1 MLFLSKLL
9 ILLVII
15 IIIIIIIIWFTWS
28 LNLGHWMASWWVFAL
43 HPAVPTCL
51 LLHHQGGGDLVSWAP
66 VFSGTFWWEK
76 YVKVW
81 MELCIKTMSPRL
93 ETQWNTY
100 IYNIIYIYYF
110 YEKMWKVP
118 AIPATFPRWFHM
130 IHRFKSLR
138 SDPIWFL
145 RSESPWVWEHVFR
158 WTTHGCLWPLA
169 RFLTTASAY
178 IAYHAYHFQHMKV
191 TIYHKMVY

>member
-1 MLFLSKLL
+1 MGE
-9 ILLVII
+9 
-15 IIIIIIIIWFTWS
+15 
-28 LNLGHWMASWWVFAL
+28 NAL

-66 VFSGTFWWEK
+66 VFSRTFWWEK

-100 IYNIIYIYYF
+100 IYIYIYIVF
-110 YEKMWKVP
+110 LWKDVESP
-118 AIPATFPRWFHM
+118 SNPSNLSSMIPYDSPLQVLE
-130 IHRFKSLR
+130 IGSDLILEIGESLSLR
-138 SDPIWFL
+138 TCFSLND
-145 RSESPWVWEHVFR
+145 
-158 WTTHGCLWPLA
+158 THGCLWPLA

-191 TIYHKMVY
+191 TIYHKVVY

>member
-1 MLFLSKLL
+1 MGVCVAPSCSNLSSASSPGRWWLGELSSCFFRDFLM
-9 ILLVII
+9 
-15 IIIIIIIIWFTWS
+15 
-28 LNLGHWMASWWVFAL
+28 G
-43 HPAVPTCL
+43 
-51 LLHHQGGGDLVSWAP
+51 
-66 VFSGTFWWEK
+66 
-76 YVKVW
+76 KVCKS
-81 MELCIKTMSPRL
+81 MDGVVYQNDVTKIRNTMKHI
-93 ETQWNTY
+93 Y

-158 WTTHGCLWPLA
+158 WTTRGCLWPLA

>member
-1 MLFLSKLL
+1 MGVCVAPSCSNLSSASSPGRWWLGELSSCFFRDFLMG
-9 ILLVII
+9 
-15 IIIIIIIIWFTWS
+15 
-28 LNLGHWMASWWVFAL
+28 N
-43 HPAVPTCL
+43 
-51 LLHHQGGGDLVSWAP
+51 
-66 VFSGTFWWEK
+66 
-76 YVKVW
+76 VKVW

-100 IYNIIYIYYF
+100 IILYIYIYIYYF